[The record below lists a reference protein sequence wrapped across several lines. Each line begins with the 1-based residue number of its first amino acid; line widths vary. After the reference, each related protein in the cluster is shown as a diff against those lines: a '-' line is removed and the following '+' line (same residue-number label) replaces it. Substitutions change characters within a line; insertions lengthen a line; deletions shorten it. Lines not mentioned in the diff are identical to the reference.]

1 MRNLLTMQH
10 RCSFLRDLFFS
21 LLVLTGLAVPAAV
34 SASPIV
40 YTAFT
45 VADGRLGNWSFRDA
59 RVVLTQES
67 DTTQVQT
74 ISVPGLGGG
83 SVLISINYGGTASV
97 TITTA
102 QRTVHVRLGVST
114 LRLSLAATLRRN
126 SQNCPAQNSRRLAV
140 ARRHDFRH
148 LRTRASARNFHS
160 HEPRIRKDI
169 HRRPQAFV

>member
-83 SVLISINYGGTASV
+83 SFLISINYGGTASV

-102 QRTVHVRLGVST
+102 QRTVHARFNSGEVFVSLDHGTIFTTPLVGGRGVGFGSFNPSASGGLEPAYPLGIEDGT
-114 LRLSLAATLRRN
+114 
-126 SQNCPAQNSRRLAV
+126 
-140 ARRHDFRH
+140 
-148 LRTRASARNFHS
+148 
-160 HEPRIRKDI
+160 I
-169 HRRPQAFV
+169 